1 MLGLLDEEPN
11 QVYSRG
17 VHEYR
22 VDNAIVCLP
31 LFISTSIQIC
41 TAHLIPQERGSHR

>member
-31 LFISTSIQIC
+31 CLFNTSRQIYSG
-41 TAHLIPQERGSHR
+41 HLIPQERSSHK